1 MSIRLPADLLRRSVE
16 EGSRLLALGYLDE
29 IGLAERRLPD
39 PQDSEA
45 LHDFRVGLRRLR
57 SCIRA
62 YRPRLKGSVS
72 RKLRRRLGD
81 LTVATNPGR
90 DLEVQLEWL
99 HQQLSRLGPG
109 ETEGMAWLTGRLEG
123 RKYES
128 MDQVTAD
135 IGKRFLKTARKLRPR
150 LGTFQMEV
158 RTGKEPKPASFGEVT
173 GSLIQ
178 SLAGELADSLEAV
191 SNPEQIAE
199 AHEARIRAK
208 RLRYL
213 LEPLSRRVAGAKT
226 LVGRLKQ
233 LQDLLGRV
241 HDLQVLVG
249 EIDSSLAAL
258 SKGTPDRPLAA
269 RPGLEA
275 LRKLAEQDAG
285 VSFARFQAEWSPD
298 RALRFRIRADELG
311 RRLTG
316 DTPTDS
322 EPGPGT
328 AGLREGNGKPAS
340 NGQGSGRGLPVYAQS
355 VGDR

>member
-1 MSIRLPADLLRRSVE
+1 VSIRLPSDLLRRSVE
-16 EGSRLLALGYLDE
+16 EGSRLLALRYLDE

-39 PQDSEA
+39 SQDSEA

-57 SCIRA
+57 SCLRA
-62 YRPRLKGSVS
+62 YRPQLKGSVS
-72 RKLRRRLGD
+72 KKLRRRLED

-99 HQQLSRLGPG
+99 HQQLPRLGPG
-109 ETEGMAWLTGRLEG
+109 ETEGLAWLTGRLEG

-135 IGKRFLKTARKLRPR
+135 IGKRFVKAAGKLRPR
-150 LGTFQMEV
+150 LGSFQIEV
-158 RTGKEPKPASFGEVT
+158 RTGREPKPASFGEVT

-178 SLAGELADSLEAV
+178 SLASELTDSLEAV
-191 SNPEQIAE
+191 SNPELAE
-199 AHEARIRAK
+199 AHTARIRAK

-213 LEPLSRRVAGAKT
+213 LEPLSRRLAGAKA
-226 LVGRLKQ
+226 LIGRLKQ
-233 LQDLLGRV
+233 LQDLLGQV
-241 HDLQVLVG
+241 HDLQVLGG

-275 LRKLAEQDAG
+275 LRKLAEQDAR
-285 VSFARFQAEWSPD
+285 VAFARFQAEWSHD
-298 RALRFRIRADELG
+298 RILRFRIRADELG

-322 EPGPGT
+322 PRAPGSGE
-328 AGLREGNGKPAS
+328 LREGNGKPAS
-340 NGQGSGRGLPVYAQS
+340 NGQSSGRGLPVYAQS
-355 VGDR
+355 VCDR

>member
-29 IGLAERRLPD
+29 IGLAERRLSD

-62 YRPRLKGSVS
+62 YRPRLKGSVT

-191 SNPEQIAE
+191 SNPEQVAE
-199 AHEARIRAK
+199 AHAARIRAK

-226 LVGRLKQ
+226 LVGRLN
-233 LQDLLGRV
+233 DSRTCWVRFMICRSLGGKSTR
-241 HDLQVLVG
+241 HSRRYRKAPPTG
-249 EIDSSLAAL
+249 
-258 SKGTPDRPLAA
+258 R
-269 RPGLEA
+269 
-275 LRKLAEQDAG
+275 LR
-285 VSFARFQAEWSPD
+285 
-298 RALRFRIRADELG
+298 
-311 RRLTG
+311 
-316 DTPTDS
+316 
-322 EPGPGT
+322 PGPGWRLSANWQSRT
-328 AGLREGNGKPAS
+328 PAS
-340 NGQGSGRGLPVYAQS
+340 RSPDSRPNGATTVPFGFASGPMSWAG
-355 VGDR
+355 G